1 MFRRSLFRSLSG
13 RGSSAPSG
21 LAVLVTPLVGLLVAL
36 AGCNKDAPAPT
47 GEPAP
52 EAQPP
57 ALANLAPAPSAPLPV
72 ARPAGESGAKP
83 LAAKDPVDDAGE
95 ASDESGDEESEDE
108 AEAKAKKKKKRTA
121 KKGGSRRSRAKNVED
136 GADAETGSKPDP
148 KPKATELEPGAPV
161 LSLKRIQLAEA
172 VKDREPVDPEE
183 TFSMAHTSKLYA
195 FLELS
200 NASAEEEKVTVT
212 FVPPIGGATKVT
224 LDVGPQKRWRTWA
237 LRKSLSAP
245 GTWRVVVRDSSGREL
260 GSRSFEVTE

>member
-1 MFRRSLFRSLSG
+1 MFRRSLFRRSLSD
-13 RGSSAPSG
+13 RGSSSPSG
-21 LAVLVTPLVGLLVAL
+21 LAVLVTPIVGLLVAL
-36 AGCNKDAPAPT
+36 AGCNKDAPTPS
-47 GEPAP
+47 GESASAP
-52 EAQPP
+52 EAP
-57 ALANLAPAPSAPLPV
+57 ALANVAAAPTALQSAPQPG
-72 ARPAGESGAKP
+72 GESGAKP
-83 LAAKDPVDDAGE
+83 LVAKDPVEDAGE
-95 ASDESGDEESEDE
+95 ASDDSDDDAEDEE
-108 AEAKAKKKKKRTA
+108 EAKPKKKKRTA
-121 KKGGSRRSRAKNVED
+121 KKGSRRRSRSKAVED
-136 GADAETGSKPDP
+136 KGEAETSSKSEA
-148 KPKATELEPGAPV
+148 KPAVEPEPGAPV

-183 TFSMAHTSKLYA
+183 TFSMGSTSKLYA

-200 NASAEEEKVTVT
+200 NASSEEEKVTVT

>member
-1 MFRRSLFRSLSG
+1 MFRRSLFRSLSTPG
-13 RGSSAPSG
+13 ASARSG
-21 LAVLVTPLVGLLVAL
+21 LAVLVTPLVGLLVVL
-36 AGCNKDAPAPT
+36 AGCNKDAPTPS
-47 GEPAP
+47 GEPVS

-57 ALANLAPAPSAPLPV
+57 ALANVAPVPSAPLPA
-72 ARPAGESGAKP
+72 ARPGGEPGAKP
-83 LAAKDPVDDAGE
+83 LAATDPVDDAGE
-95 ASDESGDEESEDE
+95 ASDDSGDEESEDE
-108 AEAKAKKKKKRTA
+108 EEAKPKKKKKRTA
-121 KKGGSRRSRAKNVED
+121 KKGGGSRSRGKTVEA
-136 GADAETGSKPDP
+136 GMDAEVDP
-148 KPKATELEPGAPV
+148 KPDSKPKTSEPERGAAV

-183 TFSMAHTSKLYA
+183 TFSMANTSKLYA

-200 NASAEEEKVTVT
+200 NAAAEEQKVTVT

-245 GTWRVVVRDSSGREL
+245 GTWRVVVRDSSGHEL

>member
-1 MFRRSLFRSLSG
+1 MFRRSLFRRSLSD
-13 RGSSAPSG
+13 RGSSSPSG
-21 LAVLVTPLVGLLVAL
+21 LAVLVTPIVGLLVAL
-36 AGCNKDAPAPT
+36 AGCNKDAPTPS
-47 GEPAP
+47 GESASAP
-52 EAQPP
+52 EAP
-57 ALANLAPAPSAPLPV
+57 ALANV
-72 ARPAGESGAKP
+72 A
-83 LAAKDPVDDAGE
+83 DAGE
-95 ASDESGDEESEDE
+95 ASDDSDDDAEDEE
-108 AEAKAKKKKKRTA
+108 EAKPKKKKRTA
-121 KKGGSRRSRAKNVED
+121 KKGSRRRSRSKAVED
-136 GADAETGSKPDP
+136 KGEAETSSKSEA
-148 KPKATELEPGAPV
+148 KPAVEPEPGAPV

-183 TFSMAHTSKLYA
+183 TFSMGSTSKLYA

-200 NASAEEEKVTVT
+200 NASSEEEKVTVT